1 MAVQEFG
8 VVAPHGT
15 PPDVVRE
22 LNQIIVE
29 ALKLPD
35 VRSSFSDR
43 GANIV
48 GNTPEQMKEL
58 VREDSARWA
67 KVIQVGK
74 ITVD

>member
-1 MAVQEFG
+1 M
-8 VVAPHGT
+8 
-15 PPDVVRE
+15 VRE